1 MKEWN
6 KPVYEEIGTTMGV
19 ESQIDQTI
27 EEMGEL
33 LQALIKLRRTKNN
46 GEKEHMKAWENLHEE
61 MGDVENM
68 INQLKW
74 HFDGDKAEK
83 YRQKKLKRAIKRVRK
98 N

>member
-6 KPVYEEIGTTMGV
+6 KDVYKEIGEKLGV
-19 ESQIDQTI
+19 ESQLDQTI

-33 LQALIKLRRTKNN
+33 LQAVIKLRRTKD
-46 GEKEHMKAWENLHEE
+46 GSKKKHMEAWENLHEE
-61 MGDVENM
+61 IGDVENM
-68 INQLKW
+68 LNQLKW

-98 N
+98 L